1 MELTKSLEHR
11 RAYEK
16 LEEICRRAVRMDP
29 QEETVYYRFYTA
41 DRKGKVQVLSDLKE
55 LYQELRELEKI
66 INFK

>member
-29 QEETVYYRFYTA
+29 QEETVYCRFYTE

-55 LYQELRELEKI
+55 LYREPRELEKI
-66 INFK
+66 N

>member
-29 QEETVYYRFYTA
+29 QEETVYCRFYTT

-55 LYQELRELEKI
+55 LYQEPRELEKI
-66 INFK
+66 N

>member
-29 QEETVYYRFYTA
+29 QEETVYYASTPQTAKEKYRFS
-41 DRKGKVQVLSDLKE
+41 V
-55 LYQELRELEKI
+55 I
-66 INFK
+66 